1 MNLRNRLNEV
11 FCILIFLSILPIQ
24 TKSKNTDFGFES
36 QNLKFTLFVPAEGNC
51 WTINNLADNDK
62 QIRKGGIRNWVNA
75 ESTFRTYFKTN
86 KTGELWVG
94 ILAKTVDGFSEIE
107 IKVGEKSK
115 RVSLENSEMDTIQ
128 VGLFQLE
135 KPGYCFVEMKGVKK
149 EGEFFPEVAGIL
161 LGGEATS
168 GKVWFAKDDFYWGRR
183 GPSVHLN
190 FQVPEQAGNVLYF
203 YNEITIPENNDV
215 LGSYFMAN
223 GFGQGY
229 FGMQVNS
236 EIERRI
242 LFSVWSPFKTDN
254 PQDIPDEQKIKL
266 LKKGEN
272 VHAGEFGN
280 EGSGGQSYFKFM
292 WKTGVTYKF
301 LLKGEPTGKGET
313 DFTAW
318 FFAPE
323 KNSWKLIASFR
334 RPKTDTY
341 LTHLYS
347 FLENFYTSTG
357 HVSRKGYFG
366 NQWIY
371 TTENEWLEISK
382 IKFTA
387 DATARKE
394 SRMDYAGGSIGDK
407 FFLENCGF
415 FSETTLIDSYFER
428 NKTGKKPEINFND
441 LP

>member
-1 MNLRNRLNEV
+1 MNIRSRLNEV
-11 FCILIFLSILPIQ
+11 CCILIFLLLLPIQ
-24 TKSKNTDFGFES
+24 SKSESSDFGFES

-51 WTINNLADNDK
+51 WAINNLADNDK
-62 QIRKGGIRNWVNA
+62 QIGSGGIRNWINA
-75 ESTFRTYFKTN
+75 ETTFRTYFKTDR
-86 KTGELWVG
+86 TGELWLG
-94 ILAKTVDGFSEIE
+94 ILARAVGGFSEIE
-107 IKVGEKSK
+107 IKVGEESK
-115 RVSLENSEMDTIQ
+115 RISLENSAMDTIQ
-128 VGLFQLE
+128 VSRFQLE

-149 EGEFFPEVAGIL
+149 DGETFPEIAGIF

-168 GKVWFAKDDFYWGRR
+168 GEVWFAKEDFYWGRR

-190 FQVPEQAGNVLYF
+190 FQVPEQVGKILYF
-203 YNEITIPENNDV
+203 YNEITIPEDNDV

-236 EIERRI
+236 ETERRI
-242 LFSVWSPFKTDN
+242 LFSVWSPF
-254 PQDIPDEQKIKL
+254 
-266 LKKGEN
+266 
-272 VHAGEFGN
+272 
-280 EGSGGQSYFKFM
+280 
-292 WKTGVTYKF
+292 
-301 LLKGEPTGKGET
+301 
-313 DFTAW
+313 
-318 FFAPE
+318 
-323 KNSWKLIASFR
+323 
-334 RPKTDTY
+334 KTDTY

-371 TTENEWLEISK
+371 TAENQWMELSK

-394 SRMDYAGGSIGDK
+394 SRMDYAGGSEGDK
-407 FFLENCGF
+407 FYLKNCGF

-428 NKTGKKPEINFND
+428 NKTGKMPAINLND